1 MPDRKPVIHLGQWAF
16 YSGKPGEL
24 FTLLHAELGD
34 PLRVWGPSFEI
45 GGKATADFAFS
56 GITSHEPI
64 SYGGSE
70 TVFRY
75 TSAALPEVELHAILR
90 SFPESPVLRVKYRLV
105 SQSRV
110 TLTKNEGHDALTYFS
125 LEQNGFENLALAEYQ
140 LSHFDPVQHSYMPYR
155 CDRAQEELLPGLTF
169 AGPVALFHSPGRTLL
184 AAYEHGAD
192 HPLSFLEFC
201 IQSSLSDAQLDPQQR
216 VTLRRVELRA
226 ARGNYYAG
234 QAVEPGKPWESA
246 WLELGLYAGRLEA
259 FLPEY
264 RRFFLDEV
272 CENRESRQPYLYYN
286 TWNYQE
292 RQKYFHGRPFLESMN
307 AQRMLAEVDT
317 ASQLGI
323 DVFVIDTG
331 WYQKTGDWLPNLEKF
346 PKGLWESKRRLGQY
360 GMKLGLWFSPTV
372 AALTSQVYLEH
383 PDWEMEWGGK
393 PRWRG
398 PVWETETST
407 NMCLASDYTDY
418 YIDVMVRL
426 NRELGV
432 TYFKWDAVAQYGCDS
447 PNHNHGTL
455 ANTVEERRDCYA
467 YQMGLS
473 MIRIVEEVTRR
484 CPGVIVDFDI
494 TEGGRFVGLG
504 FLSAGKFFLVNNGPY
519 FHEFDIPRS
528 VKIEP
533 DTINVFFYPGPARP
547 RICRQGVKYDP
558 LIPSILFL
566 THYLPDPPKLSQD
579 NSLASLVLGGNGFW
593 GDLLALT
600 AEDIEYLSER
610 IALYKLVGGGVTRAY
625 PRQRGFAG
633 SSPEIHEKIH
643 AETCSG
649 VVVFLT
655 VTPGTFTYF
664 TQPLELD
671 RLGEVIGA
679 DACERVE
686 GNRLKITV
694 TLERDGARIVYV
706 VPRSS

>member
-24 FTLLHAELGD
+24 FTMLHAELGD
-34 PLRVWGPSFEI
+34 PLRVWGPSFEVD
-45 GGKATADFAFS
+45 GAPVADFAFS
-56 GITSHEPI
+56 GIASHEPI
-64 SYGGSE
+64 SYGGFE
-70 TVFRY
+70 TVLRY
-75 TSAALPEVELHAILR
+75 LSPSTAGIELHAIVR
-90 SFPESPVLRVKYRLV
+90 SFPSSPVLRVKYRLV
-105 SQSRV
+105 AQNKIS
-110 TLTKNEGHDALTYFS
+110 LTKQTGRDALTYFS
-125 LEQNGFENLALAEYQ
+125 LEYEAFERLALAEYQ

-169 AGPVALFHSPGRTLL
+169 AGPVALFHSVGQTLL

-192 HPLSFLEFC
+192 HPLSFLEFR
-201 IQSSLSDAQLDPQQR
+201 IDNHLPA
-216 VTLRRVELRA
+216 RRVSLHA
-226 ARGNYYAG
+226 ARGNYFAG
-234 QAVEPGKPWESA
+234 QVVAPGKPWESA
-246 WLELGLYAGRLEA
+246 WLELGLFAGGLPA

-292 RQKYFHGRPFLESMN
+292 RQKYFHGRPYLESMN
-307 AQRMLAEVDT
+307 AQRMLAEIDV

-323 DVFVIDTG
+323 DVFVVDTG
-331 WYQKTGDWLPNLEKF
+331 WYQKTGDWMPNLEKF
-346 PKGLWESKRRLGQY
+346 PKGLWEIKRRLGQY
-360 GMKLGLWFSPTV
+360 GMKLGLWFNPTV

-383 PDWEMEWGGK
+383 PDWEMEWEGK
-393 PRWRG
+393 PRGRG
-398 PVWETETST
+398 PVWETETSAS
-407 NMCLASDYTDY
+407 MCLASDYADY
-418 YIDVMVRL
+418 FIEVMVRL

-432 TYFKWDAVAQYGCDS
+432 TYFKWDAVQQFGCDS

-455 ANTVEERRDCYA
+455 ENTVEERRECYA
-467 YQMGLS
+467 YQMGLA

-504 FLSAGKFFLVNNGPY
+504 FLSAGKYFLVNNGPY
-519 FHEFDIPRS
+519 FSDFDIPSS
-528 VKIEP
+528 VKIDP

-547 RICRQGVKYDP
+547 RLCRQGVKYDS

-566 THYLPDPPKLSQD
+566 THYLPDPPKLAQD
-579 NSLASLVLGGNGFW
+579 NSLASMMLGGNGIW

-600 AEDIEYLSER
+600 EEDIEYMAER
-610 IALYKLVGGGVTRAY
+610 IALYKLVAGGVTRAY

-633 SSPEIHEKIH
+633 SSPEIYEKID

-649 VVVFLT
+649 LVVFFT
-655 VTPGTFTYF
+655 VTPGTFTYY
-664 TQPLELD
+664 TQPLD
-671 RLGEVIGA
+671 FDCLGEVIGA
-679 DACERVE
+679 DACERGE
-686 GNRLKITV
+686 GGRLKITV
-694 TLERDGARIVYV
+694 TLGKNGARIVYV
-706 VPRSS
+706 VPRMNQP